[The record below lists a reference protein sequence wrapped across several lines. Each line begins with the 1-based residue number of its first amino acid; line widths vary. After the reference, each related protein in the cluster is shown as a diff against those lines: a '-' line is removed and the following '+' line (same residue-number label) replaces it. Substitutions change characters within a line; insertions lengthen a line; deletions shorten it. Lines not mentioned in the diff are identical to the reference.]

1 MACPRMMY
9 LCVCVCA
16 VASLLT
22 EAAPIQGPTIQEPTI
37 KDPEIQD
44 STIQVPTIQV
54 PTIQDPVKMD
64 LLFIVDSSEGV
75 GQRQFH
81 RFKRSMKTTVRNF
94 PAAIDKDNVR
104 VAMIMFS
111 DEAETRVVFHLDD
124 MFDKEEIMNAIGH
137 TKYTGNRGRM
147 MGKALGLAREKVFH
161 QERGSR
167 EDAHRLVFLMT
178 TGPSDDPKDVKH
190 QAAEL
195 LNNGVELF
203 ATGIAIDSPIDKEEL
218 SDIVSAPPET
228 HLYILQ
234 AGR

>member
-1 MACPRMMY
+1 MACQRMMY
-9 LCVCVCA
+9 LCICVCV
-16 VASLLT
+16 VTSLLAD
-22 EAAPIQGPTIQEPTI
+22 AAPIQGPTIQDVTIQGSTIKEPT
-37 KDPEIQD
+37 
-44 STIQVPTIQV
+44 V
-54 PTIQDPVKMD
+54 QDPVKMD
-64 LLFIVDSSEGV
+64 LLFIVDSSDGV

-111 DEAETRVVFHLDD
+111 DKAETRVVFHLDD
-124 MFDKEEIMNAIGH
+124 MYDKEEIINAIGNA
-137 TKYTGNRGRM
+137 KYTGNPGRM
-147 MGKALGLAREKVFH
+147 MGQALGLAKEKVFH

-167 EDAHRLVFLMT
+167 EDAHQLVFLMT
-178 TGPSDDPKDVKH
+178 TGPSDDPKEVQH

-218 SDIVSAPPET
+218 LKIVSDPPET